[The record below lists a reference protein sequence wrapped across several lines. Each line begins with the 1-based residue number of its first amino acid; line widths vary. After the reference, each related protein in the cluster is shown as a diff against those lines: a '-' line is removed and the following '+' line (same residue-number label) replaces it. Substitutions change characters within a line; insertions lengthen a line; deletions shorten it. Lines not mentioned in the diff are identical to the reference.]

1 MSANENELRAERVNK
16 TLDHY
21 AREHLGQ
28 EPDENT
34 IRDFLADLMHYCDQ
48 RRISLRYETQRAR
61 DCFTEEKKDAS

>member
-28 EPDENT
+28 EPDEET
-34 IRDFLADLMHYCDQ
+34 ISDFLTDLMHYCDQ
-48 RRISLRYETQRAR
+48 RRLSPR
-61 DCFTEEKKDAS
+61 DEFEWAMNNYQAEKRDAS